1 MKELDEA
8 MKDNEQK
15 NRFGAKKETTR
26 EILGGFRAA
35 LPIIFGY
42 FPIGMAFGVLA
53 VQEGLSKLEVLLM
66 SLLVFAGSSQFVAV
80 GLLATGASVAT
91 IVFTTF
97 LVNARHILMSAA
109 LAPYFKSYSRKN
121 LFLLGIGVTDEAFAI
136 DMGEMKK
143 GQRSAS
149 YFLTLH
155 FTAQFFWVF
164 STVVGAVLGNLVP
177 EPQAWGLN
185 FALPAMFIGLLLMQ
199 IKVKMEW
206 ILVLLAGGLSL
217 LFAQILP
224 GKWHIII
231 ACIIT
236 ATMGVIFEKWMTK
249 YSSSSSV

>member
-1 MKELDEA
+1 M
-8 MKDNEQK
+8 NEHDK
-15 NRFGAKKETTR
+15 TENETEKTDRFSAKKE
-26 EILGGFRAA
+26 ILDGFRAA
-35 LPIIFGY
+35 LPIILGY

-53 VQEGLSKLEVLLM
+53 VQEGLSRLEVFLM

-80 GLLATGASVAT
+80 GLLAAGASVAT

-109 LAPYFKSYSRKN
+109 LTPYFKNFSRKK

-143 GQRSAS
+143 GPRESS
-149 YFLTLH
+149 FFLALH

-177 EPQAWGLN
+177 DPQALGLN

-199 IKVKMEW
+199 IKSKTEW
-206 ILVLLAGGLSL
+206 ILALTAGCLSL
-217 LFAQILP
+217 LFALTLP
-224 GKWHIII
+224 GKWHIIL

-236 ATMGVIFEKWMTK
+236 ATIGVVLEKWITK
-249 YSSSSSV
+249 YSPSSSA